1 MMDVSFILL
10 FHNLPMCFALLMYKI
25 IHTTLRYIVQSQE
38 YDLAGQ
44 LGGERI
50 PHGKKKWCLGLGIK
64 GKRER
69 VRHV

>member
-1 MMDVSFILL
+1 M
-10 FHNLPMCFALLMYKI
+10 
-25 IHTTLRYIVQSQE
+25 QSQE

-50 PHGKKKWCLGLGIK
+50 PHGKKKWCLGLGTK